1 MNAADFI
8 IVGAGTAGCVLAA
21 RLLET
26 TGATVLLVEA
36 GPRYPAWALHAP
48 LIGMRLRQQW
58 SWPFLSVPQPH
69 LQGRQIA
76 FPMGRTNGGTSSINA
91 MMHVPGGPADA
102 AAWEAAGGP
111 AWSPDQLRTFAAR
124 ATAPLSAP
132 MPSAPPSFHAPFS
145 EAFLQ
150 ACLQH
155 GLPRAAPLTAAPSHR
170 CGYFNVFQTRGRR
183 HSTATAYLAPV
194 LHHPR
199 LHLHQGAQVQQILF
213 QKGRAT
219 GVLVA
224 RQRSLLSLSA
234 RRGVILCAGTFMSPF
249 LLLKSGVGPAADL
262 AAQRRPI
269 LHDLPGVGDSL
280 QDHLSIP
287 LIYQSDRPSPGRPAR
302 WLPSCLHY
310 FWKHQGVV
318 TSNCCEA
325 GCFLG
330 QVTPDRGPSLEVITH
345 FQTARHPRAVE
356 LEILLLRPRS
366 HGKVGLPPGPH
377 PAQPSIDPRYLSEP
391 QDRATLLDG
400 IHQVRAIA
408 AQPALRDF
416 PLGRELAPGSALQ
429 SPAQLQAFLA
439 AHASTAYH
447 PVGTCRMG
455 QDALAVVDPQLQVRG
470 LDALWIADASVMPTV
485 PTGHPVAPVLMIAE
499 KAAAILAS

>member
-1 MNAADFI
+1 MKSADFI
-8 IVGAGTAGCVLAA
+8 VVGAGTAGCVLAR
-21 RLLET
+21 RLVEQT
-26 TGATVLLVEA
+26 DATVLLLEV
-36 GPRYPAWALHAP
+36 GPRYPSWALDPP
-48 LIGMRLRQQW
+48 LIGLRLRRRW
-58 SWPFLSVPQPH
+58 SWPFLSAPQPY

-102 AAWEAAGGP
+102 AAWEATGGP
-111 AWSPDQLRTFAAR
+111 AWSPDQLRRFADR
-124 ATAPLSAP
+124 ALAS
-132 MPSAPPSFHAPFS
+132 MPSAPPSFRAPFS

-155 GLPRAAPLTAAPSHR
+155 GLARADPLTGHQAQS
-170 CGYFNVFQTRGRR
+170 CGYFNVFQNRGRR
-183 HSTATAYLAPV
+183 GSTATAYLAPV

-199 LHLHQGAQVQQILF
+199 LHLHQSAQVQQILF
-213 QKGRAT
+213 HHGRAS

-224 RQRSLLSLSA
+224 RQRSLETLSA
-234 RRGVILCAGTFMSPF
+234 GRGVILCAGTFMSPF
-249 LLLKSGVGPAADL
+249 LLLKSGIGPAADL
-262 AAQRRPI
+262 AAHGRPV
-269 LHDLPGVGDSL
+269 LHDLPGVGESL
-280 QDHLSIP
+280 QDHLSVP
-287 LIYQSDRPSPGRPAR
+287 LLYQSDRPSPGRPAR

-325 GCFLG
+325 GCCLG
-330 QVTPDRGPSLEVITH
+330 PAPPDGGPSLEVITH

-366 HGKVGLPPGPH
+366 RGKVGLPPGPH

-391 QDRATLLDG
+391 QDRETLLDG

-408 AQPALRDF
+408 AQPALRAF
-416 PLGRELAPGSALQ
+416 PLGRELAPGSALRT
-429 SPAQLQAFLA
+429 PAQLEAFLA
-439 AHASTAYH
+439 ARASTAYH

-455 QDALAVVDPQLQVRG
+455 QDALAVVDPLLRVRG
-470 LDALWIADASVMPTV
+470 LDGLWIADASVMPAV
-485 PTGHPVAPVLMIAE
+485 PTGHPAAAVLTIAE
-499 KAAAILAS
+499 KAAAILAT